1 MNPGDLVRMTDIG
14 VRSGRI
20 GLIVGIHRFNIAK
33 EFVLYDVLLD
43 GELLDSIDS
52 SFLLPLGHSDDGQQ
66 C

>member
-33 EFVLYDVLLD
+33 EFMLYDVLLD
-43 GELLDSIDS
+43 GDILDSIDS
-52 SFLLPLGHSDDGQQ
+52 SFLLPLGHVDDDQQ
-66 C
+66 